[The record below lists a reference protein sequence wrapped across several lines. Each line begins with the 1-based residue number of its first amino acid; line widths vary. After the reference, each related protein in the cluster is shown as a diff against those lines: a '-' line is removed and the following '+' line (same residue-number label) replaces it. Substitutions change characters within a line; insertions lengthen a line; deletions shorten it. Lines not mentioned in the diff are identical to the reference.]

1 MSVVHGCKGA
11 PDSHGLTVALPLP
24 AGWWGLQDEPTAR
37 AVGSK
42 SYNELVVQ
50 LVTALGSAAATP
62 KQLTPTA
69 SFRAQQLGGEGFT
82 PRAGSGGAGG
92 LPAISETAP
101 AGAAGGSGG
110 GAQRIDA
117 EALSAALRDSMHLTA
132 HPQQQQLQHQQQEP
146 PQQDGAAGAEGLR
159 DSCRAV
165 SNTSMQ
171 VGRARWLCVRC
182 HPAGTPACLPQQCSG

>member
-1 MSVVHGCKGA
+1 M
-11 PDSHGLTVALPLP
+11 
-24 AGWWGLQDEPTAR
+24 QDEPTAR

-132 HPQQQQLQHQQQEP
+132 HPQQQQLQHQQQ
-146 PQQDGAAGAEGLR
+146 DGAAGAEGLR
-159 DSCRAV
+159 DSCLAV

-171 VGRARWLCVRC
+171 VGRAGSLALRPLPPCWHSRL
-182 HPAGTPACLPQQCSG
+182 PAAAM

>member
-1 MSVVHGCKGA
+1 M
-11 PDSHGLTVALPLP
+11 
-24 AGWWGLQDEPTAR
+24 QDEPTAR

-171 VGRARWLCVRC
+171 VGRAGSLALR
-182 HPAGTPACLPQQCSG
+182 PLPPCWHSRLSAAAM